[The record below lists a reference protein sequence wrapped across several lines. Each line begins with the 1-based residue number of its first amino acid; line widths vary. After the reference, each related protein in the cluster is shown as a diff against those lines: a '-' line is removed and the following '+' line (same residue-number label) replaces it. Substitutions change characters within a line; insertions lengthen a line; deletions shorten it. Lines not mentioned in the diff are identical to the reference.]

1 MLQINIL
8 NGVTDRRFTLKN
20 NSEIKEM
27 LRDLFSRQYFMVLAT
42 GSDEKLHTSLVAF
55 ASTDDL
61 NWFYFAA
68 PRNTRKFQNLSKNAR
83 VSLFIDNRTNDPT
96 DITNKIGVTVE
107 GTAAEI
113 EVKGREQTKS
123 FFLAKNS
130 YLKEFVNAPNTALIA
145 VKVLRYRIVS
155 HFQDV
160 VILNVDEHLGGDE
173 ESD

>member
-1 MLQINIL
+1 M
-8 NGVTDRRFTLKN
+8 KN
-20 NSEIKEM
+20 DSEIKDM
-27 LRDLFSRQYFMVLAT
+27 LRELFSQQYFMVLAT

-61 NWFYFAA
+61 NWFYFAT
-68 PRNTRKFQNLSKNAR
+68 PRGTRKFQNLSKNAC

-107 GTAAEI
+107 GRPTEI
-113 EVKGREQTKS
+113 TVNASEQTKAIS
-123 FFLAKNS
+123 LNKNT

-145 VKVLRYRIVS
+145 VKVLRYYIVS

-160 VILNVDEHLGGDE
+160 VILNINEHLDRDE
-173 ESD
+173 ESKDKEIL